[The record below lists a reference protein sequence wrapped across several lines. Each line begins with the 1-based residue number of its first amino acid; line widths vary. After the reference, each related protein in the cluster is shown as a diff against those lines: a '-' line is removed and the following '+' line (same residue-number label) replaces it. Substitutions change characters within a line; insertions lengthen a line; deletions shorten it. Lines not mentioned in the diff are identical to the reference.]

1 MRNLTGCPKG
11 RSEKPVPQI
20 PPDNFRNLEAMDE
33 KTFDRDCAQ
42 RHSIGLFWK
51 FPVQLISGSFYYT
64 ERQSSKS
71 SKKKKKNQNP
81 I

>member
-51 FPVQLISGSFYYT
+51 FPV
-64 ERQSSKS
+64 
-71 SKKKKKNQNP
+71 
-81 I
+81 